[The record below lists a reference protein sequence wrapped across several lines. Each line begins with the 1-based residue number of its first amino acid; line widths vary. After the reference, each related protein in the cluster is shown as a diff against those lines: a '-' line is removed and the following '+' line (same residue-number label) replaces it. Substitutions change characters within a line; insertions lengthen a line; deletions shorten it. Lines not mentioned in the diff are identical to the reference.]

1 MQKEKFL
8 GIEISKVNN
17 MLGRHIIKESTKRKF
32 YEATNKNGW
41 IIAYLAENNDKE
53 IFQRDIE
60 EQFSIRRSTVSN
72 IVQLMEKKGYIQR
85 ESVPYDARLKK
96 LTLTP
101 KAEKIYSFML
111 DDIKD
116 YENKMRQ
123 GISDEELTVFFNVL
137 QKIQKN
143 IDDKGG
149 NKS

>member
-123 GISDEELTVFFNVL
+123 GISDEELTVFFFFFL
-137 QKIQKN
+137 KIQKN